1 MAHFTEEQIAALR
14 MNKNIIR
21 ITEYSV
27 SFTPEFQQYAYEQKK
42 KGRRLADIFREKG
55 IDPAILGEKRI
66 LNFSQ
71 KLNKSVHQATGF
83 LDQRNTNG
91 KQAVQEANMSLEE
104 QVKWLRHELEYTRQE
119 VEFLKKLQMA
129 NTEAR
134 EAWESKHRPK

>member
-14 MNKNIIR
+14 MNKNVTR

-55 IDPAILGEKRI
+55 IDPTTLGEKRI
-66 LNFSQ
+66 RNFSQ
-71 KLNKSVHQATGF
+71 KLNTSSHQTTGF
-83 LDQRNTNG
+83 QDLRNTNG
-91 KQAVQEANMSLEE
+91 KQAAQEANISLEE

-129 NTEAR
+129 NMEAR

>member
-1 MAHFTEEQIAALR
+1 MAHFTEEQIAVLR

-21 ITEYSV
+21 VTEHSV
-27 SFTPEFQQYAYEQKK
+27 SFTPEFHQYAYEQKK
-42 KGRRLADIFREKG
+42 KGRRLADIFRERG

-66 LNFSQ
+66 QNFSQ
-71 KLNKSVHQATGF
+71 KLSKSAHQATGF
-83 LDQRNTNG
+83 VDQRSTNG
-91 KQAVQEANMSLEE
+91 KQAAQEANMSLEE

-119 VEFLKKLQMA
+119 VEFLKKIQMA

>member
-1 MAHFTEEQIAALR
+1 MAHFTEEQIAVLR
-14 MNKNIIR
+14 MNKNVTR

-55 IDPAILGEKRI
+55 IDPEILGEKRI
-66 LNFSQ
+66 RNFSQ
-71 KLNKSVHQATGF
+71 KLNTSSHQTTGF
-83 LDQRNTNG
+83 RDRRNTNG